1 MIVKKDL
8 TKITDGIQAMLIDTK
23 VNMPYYGEF
32 NLHISFV
39 ESESIGTCANVT
51 QRYELF
57 SPKFLEDL
65 SQRSKLHHFT

>member
-1 MIVKKDL
+1 MIVKKIY

-39 ESESIGTCANVT
+39 ESESIGTCAVNVT
-51 QRYELF
+51 
-57 SPKFLEDL
+57 PKV
-65 SQRSKLHHFT
+65 